1 MFTPSQDDRETLGQG
16 LRLPGALRDLRKDAF
31 WPLEP
36 GIQTGEMRP
45 VPVPRDGGCFV
56 LWALPGPFARL
67 QLPSRGHWSPA
78 KDGGVKLANCL
89 SLN

>member
-45 VPVPRDGGCFV
+45 VTVGETEAVSFCGRCRGRLRGSSCQV
-56 LWALPGPFARL
+56 VGIGPLR
-67 QLPSRGHWSPA
+67 
-78 KDGGVKLANCL
+78 KTVV
-89 SLN
+89 

>member
-45 VPVPRDGGCFV
+45 VPVRRDGGCFV
-56 LWALPGPFARL
+56 LWALPGRL
-67 QLPSRGHWSPA
+67 RGSSCQVVGIGPLR
-78 KDGGVKLANCL
+78 KTVV
-89 SLN
+89 